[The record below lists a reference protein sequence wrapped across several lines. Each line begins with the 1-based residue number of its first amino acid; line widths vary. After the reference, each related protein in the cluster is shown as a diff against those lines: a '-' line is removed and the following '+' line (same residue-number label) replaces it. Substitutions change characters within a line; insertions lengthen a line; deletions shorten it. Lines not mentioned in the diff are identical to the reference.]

1 MKSDVERKLVA
12 KNKKAYFDYEI
23 LETYETGIVLTG
35 PEVKSIKEC
44 RVQLKG
50 SFASVAKGGR
60 GKPKIVTETF
70 HISPYRY
77 AQGEAPD
84 PLRKRDLLLKKK
96 EIETLADLIA
106 REGLTLIPLEL
117 YLKKGLIKVLLGV
130 CRGKKKHDKR
140 DTLKQRA
147 VNREINQGLKRF
159 TR

>member
-1 MKSDVERKLVA
+1 MKSDVGKKLVA

-35 PEVKSIKEC
+35 PEVKSIKEG

-60 GKPKIVTETF
+60 GKPKIVTENL
-70 HISPYRY
+70 HITPYRY
-77 AQGEAPD
+77 TQGEPPD
-84 PLRKRDLLLKKK
+84 PMRKRDLLLKKK
-96 EIETLADLIA
+96 EIEILADHTA
-106 REGLTLIPLEL
+106 KEGLTLIPLEL

-130 CRGKKKHDKR
+130 GRGKKKHDKR
-140 DTLKQRA
+140 DTLKKRA